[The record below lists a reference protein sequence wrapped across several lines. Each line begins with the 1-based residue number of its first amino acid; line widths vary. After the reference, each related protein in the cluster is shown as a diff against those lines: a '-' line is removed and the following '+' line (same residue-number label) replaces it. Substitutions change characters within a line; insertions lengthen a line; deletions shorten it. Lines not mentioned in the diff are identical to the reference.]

1 MKTGVEENGADMQ
14 NHREYVNTTNRKSNV
29 YMWLDR
35 LQSRKHRADKYGR
48 RKRWILTCVVNYPF
62 TVVISRRNSDTR
74 SLDDQFNFE
83 VIVVSHTH
91 HFMLTSSTD
100 QTIQLSKCKLVFI
113 VKTPL
118 VEVKQIQIV
127 QHLLILIQFL
137 FK

>member
-1 MKTGVEENGADMQ
+1 MEWTCKTIVSVLTPQTARTMFTCGWTDCRAVNIAPTNMAGA
-14 NHREYVNTTNRKSNV
+14 NV
-29 YMWLDR
+29 
-35 LQSRKHRADKYGR
+35 GF
-48 RKRWILTCVVNYPF
+48 LTCVVNHSF

-83 VIVVSHTH
+83 VIVVSHLH
-91 HFMLTSSTD
+91 HFLLTSSTD
-100 QTIQLSKCKLVFI
+100 QTIQSCKCKLVFI

-127 QHLLILIQFL
+127 QHLLILIQFV

>member
-1 MKTGVEENGADMQ
+1 MKTGVEENGVDMQ

-83 VIVVSHTH
+83 VIVVSHLH
-91 HFMLTSSTD
+91 HFFVD
-100 QTIQLSKCKLVFI
+100 K
-113 VKTPL
+113 
-118 VEVKQIQIV
+118 
-127 QHLLILIQFL
+127 
-137 FK
+137 